1 MCVHLCVHVCVSVCV
16 RVCTSLSL
24 SLSLFLSLALCVSAL
39 RGFLSHSITRAQCC
53 TLTCVHTNTQT
64 QGSKQEQGV
73 VIVGGSKLN
82 DMGAVISA
90 LSDGGLSVVRARTAL
105 FDAPL
110 ISTVSQQPGKARS
123 ACCFMCV
130 CV

>member
-1 MCVHLCVHVCVSVCV
+1 M
-16 RVCTSLSL
+16 
-24 SLSLFLSLALCVSAL
+24 
-39 RGFLSHSITRAQCC
+39 
-53 TLTCVHTNTQT
+53 
-64 QGSKQEQGV
+64 
-73 VIVGGSKLN
+73 IVGGSKLN

-123 ACCFMCV
+123 GSSWAPWPSKNGLPFSGSRGSHS
-130 CV
+130 